1 MDHKFKNI
9 DFSKLD
15 LTYINPPVPFVATVG
30 KIPEFNPTA
39 QEHRNDEKRYWE
51 ESLDILKSIES
62 NTGNLA
68 VLVDLISRNTDQQDE
83 IIGCLTEIHEIAKSK
98 TKVDA
103 DSRYQR
109 VMKRITDIT
118 GNVEA
123 VQKLAA
129 YGAVIYNFV
138 VQNSDKMGQLKDIL
152 K

>member
-1 MDHKFKNI
+1 MDNKFKNI
-9 DFSKLD
+9 DFSKFD
-15 LTYINPPVPFVATVG
+15 LSSIKPQAPFMATVG
-30 KIPEFNPTA
+30 KIPEFNPAA
-39 QEHRNDEKRYWE
+39 QEHRKDEKRYWE
-51 ESLDILKSIES
+51 ESLGILKSIES
-62 NTGNLA
+62 NTANLA

-98 TKVDA
+98 TKEDA
-103 DSRYQR
+103 DIRYQK

-138 VQNSDKMGQLKDIL
+138 VQNSDKIGQITGFLK
-152 K
+152 